1 MPLWFGVILKSSYC
15 ILPARAISSSCSCT
29 GFCHP
34 VLSNIDKNIR
44 PGKNFRYPILWKNSL
59 RNRDKSIWLQSTYM
73 KLSKTYIRETKE
85 SSVLLYSSRNQTGWL
100 SEKEKR
106 DKGTNSIK
114 KKKKEKKKEEKSGL
128 SVG

>member
-1 MPLWFGVILKSSYC
+1 
-15 ILPARAISSSCSCT
+15 
-29 GFCHP
+29 
-34 VLSNIDKNIR
+34 
-44 PGKNFRYPILWKNSL
+44 
-59 RNRDKSIWLQSTYM
+59 M
-73 KLSKTYIRETKE
+73 KLSKTYIRKTKE